1 MKPGTIF
8 KKFRDREGREIT
20 LRAPRWSDLDDM
32 LEFINSLVDE
42 NADIT
47 VDSKYTREG
56 EVNWL
61 AGRLSAL
68 ENDRVI
74 MVAAEVDG
82 RFVGQAA
89 VGPKMGR
96 SKHVGVLGISLKA
109 GYRDAGIGTELMREV
124 ESQAPRLGI
133 EMITLDVFASNA
145 RGRHLYEKMSY
156 VEVGR
161 VPRGILRDGGYID
174 DVIMAKQLKVTPGE
188 APAE

>member
-8 KKFRDREGREIT
+8 KKFRDREGREVT

-42 NADIT
+42 NADII
-47 VDSKYTREG
+47 VDTKYTREG

-89 VGPKMGR
+89 VGPKIGR
-96 SKHVGVLGISLKA
+96 SKHVGVLGISLKD

-124 ESQAPRLGI
+124 EGQAPRLGI
-133 EMITLDVFASNA
+133 EIITLDVFASNA
-145 RGRHLYEKMSY
+145 RGRHLYEKMGY
-156 VEVGR
+156 AEVGR
-161 VPRGILRDGGYID
+161 VPRGILRDGEYID
-174 DVIMAKQLKVTPGE
+174 DVIMAKQLQVTPGE
-188 APAE
+188 APGE

>member
-1 MKPGTIF
+1 MRPGTIF
-8 KKFRDREGREIT
+8 KKFQDREGREVI

-42 NADIT
+42 NADII
-47 VDSKYTREG
+47 VDTKYTREG

-68 ENDRVI
+68 ENDRVV

-109 GYRDAGIGTELMREV
+109 GFRDAGIGTELMREV
-124 ESQAPRLGI
+124 EGQAPRLGI
-133 EMITLDVFASNA
+133 ETITLNLFASNA
-145 RGRHLYEKMSY
+145 QGRHLYEKMGY
-156 VEVGR
+156 AEVGR
-161 VPRGILRDGGYID
+161 VPRGILRTGEYID
-174 DVIMAKQLKVTPGE
+174 DVIMAKMLQVTPGE
-188 APAE
+188 APGE